1 MGYESIHG
9 MMISNID
16 EIKADHKSLIKLK
29 STLFGDDLNY
39 VIKSNKENKIGKSN
53 GIITGGNLTL
63 IHSTIGSNIEISTN
77 NKILF
82 LEEIGEHI
90 YKIDRMLY
98 SLKRAGYFDECK
110 GLIIG
115 QISDIKTNSTEF
127 GMTINELIL
136 DLLKEY
142 NFPIIFDFPA
152 GHEIDNYPIILG
164 RNINIKVKKS
174 KTEVKF

>member
-1 MGYESIHG
+1 M
-9 MMISNID
+9 
-16 EIKADHKSLIKLK
+16 KLSLIFLSIKNVPKTNWSSDTPLNFKPKLK
-29 STLFGDDLNY
+29 TFILLCLGLSLFGFGESL
-39 VIKSNKENKIGKSN
+39 
-53 GIITGGNLTL
+53 L